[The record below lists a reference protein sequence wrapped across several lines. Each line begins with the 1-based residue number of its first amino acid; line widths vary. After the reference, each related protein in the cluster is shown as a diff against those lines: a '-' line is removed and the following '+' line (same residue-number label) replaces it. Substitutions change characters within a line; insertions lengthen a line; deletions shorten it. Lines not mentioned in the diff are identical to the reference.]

1 MAQHDDVLPAQR
13 CVGLHGGEGGQ
24 EGRPAA
30 PGARPPQVGA
40 HADVL
45 GHAHDGETEPGFGDK
60 EMSWAVGRFTF
71 DILSS
76 KEEGEGG
83 ARRAKEDY
91 TAAILLVH

>member
-1 MAQHDDVLPAQR
+1 MAQQDDVSPAQR
-13 CVGLHGGEGGQ
+13 GVGLHGGEGGQ

-60 EMSWAVGRFTF
+60 EMSWAVGR
-71 DILSS
+71 
-76 KEEGEGG
+76 G
-83 ARRAKEDY
+83 AIELVWDREDVGN
-91 TAAILLVH
+91 LWG